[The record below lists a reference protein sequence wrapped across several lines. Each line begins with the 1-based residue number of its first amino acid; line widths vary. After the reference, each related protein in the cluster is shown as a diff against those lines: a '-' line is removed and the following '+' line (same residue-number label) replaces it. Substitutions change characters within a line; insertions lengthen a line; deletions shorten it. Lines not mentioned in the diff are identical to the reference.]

1 MTNNNSLKSNSL
13 MMRSSAIYS
22 NFSGNY
28 NPNDNFLPLSTSFN
42 NKNYNKGYEENV
54 PILNRQDYKNQFNVL
69 HNNISDMILNEHV
82 VEYKVK
88 IDAFDRDAT
97 NYPNPFDFAV
107 HFGTQ
112 MEQTKRPVINRSFK
126 NVKYVKIDTIIIP
139 KYYVIVHDVGMG
151 TYSIDGSMTVNDDR
165 FVYLEIP
172 ELQSTTSQGTNT
184 TAENAFVIM
193 QDREYPTQFQ
203 GSAYFATRIYKD
215 NVLQNIDKLTFRIKD
230 SYGNQ
235 HGFKIVDTLGAPL
248 NEQMDTNIDNK
259 NKLNNV
265 YNKIFQTYIHL
276 TIGVV
281 ENAINT
287 LTKFEK

>member
-1 MTNNNSLKSNSL
+1 

-22 NFSGNY
+22 NFSSNY
-28 NPNDNFLPLSTSFN
+28 NPNDNFLPLSKSFN
-42 NKNYNKGYEENV
+42 SKHYDKNYEENV

-88 IDAFDRDAT
+88 IDAFDRDASI
-97 NYPNPFDFAV
+97 YPNPFNFAV
-107 HFGTQ
+107 NFGTQ
-112 MEQTKRPVINRSFK
+112 MEQTKRPVINRAFK
-126 NVKYVKIDTIIIP
+126 NVKYVKIDSIIIP
-139 KYYVIVHDVGMG
+139 KFYVIEKEIVSPPPAPPSPAII
-151 TYSIDGSMTVNDDR
+151 YNIDGSKTINDDR

-172 ELQSTTSQGTNT
+172 ELQSTTSLGTNT
-184 TAENAFVIM
+184 SAENGFVIM
-193 QDREYPTQFQ
+193 QDREYSTMFQ

-235 HGFKIVDTLGAPL
+235 HELKIVDSVTGALLPDKL
-248 NEQMDTNIDNK
+248 DTDINNK
-259 NKLNNV
+259 NNLNNV

-287 LTKFEK
+287 LTKFDK